1 MGLTNTT
8 NTETKFTA
16 IYRLT
21 ADSDETTRDTIA
33 AIDYP
38 QTLDEVVETCRALGV
53 TATLKDEPGF
63 TKGHVDAD
71 GTYRLV

>member
-1 MGLTNTT
+1 MTA
-8 NTETKFTA
+8 TKFLA

-21 ADSDETTRDTIA
+21 ADIDEPTRDTIA

-38 QTLDEVVETCRALGV
+38 QTLDEIVETCRALGV
-53 TATLKDEPGF
+53 AATLKDEPGF

-71 GTYRLV
+71 GAYRLV